1 VPSRLRVVA
10 VVNSNEDLVNII
22 RETLEDEGFTVCTG
36 HIAHIKHGQEDFLQ
50 FLDQHDPRVVIW
62 DLAPPYSENWTFVQT
77 LRAVP
82 KVQERTFVFTTVN
95 RAALR
100 SEVTAPEVQDAHE
113 LLGRRDDLGPLVDS
127 VLRVFKKR

>member
-50 FLDQHDPRVVIW
+50 FLDQHDPRVVI
-62 DLAPPYSENWTFVQT
+62 
-77 LRAVP
+77 
-82 KVQERTFVFTTVN
+82 
-95 RAALR
+95 
-100 SEVTAPEVQDAHE
+100 
-113 LLGRRDDLGPLVDS
+113 
-127 VLRVFKKR
+127 

>member
-1 VPSRLRVVA
+1 
-10 VVNSNEDLVNII
+10 
-22 RETLEDEGFTVCTG
+22 
-36 HIAHIKHGQEDFLQ
+36 
-50 FLDQHDPRVVIW
+50 
-62 DLAPPYSENWTFVQT
+62 VQT

-113 LLGRRDDLGPLVDS
+113 LLGRRDDLGPLMDS